1 MKILRIFISDSYKGT
16 KNYLSSQKKYEV
28 IRTLIY
34 FGISISLFAAG
45 YITTKTRLNLLTV
58 VAILGCLPASKS
70 AVKMIMHLRYRSLS
84 SSACE
89 TIEAQSEGLTVL
101 YDMVFTAYERNYA
114 VGHLAMRGNTLI
126 GFTEDPKFQDK
137 AFYTHIEQI
146 FKKEVITG
154 ISVKIFSDLKKYT
167 NRLSEL
173 KELSV
178 DDSLEET
185 VISTLKSVSL

>member
-1 MKILRIFISDSYKGT
+1 MKILRLFTAESFKGT

-34 FGISISLFAAG
+34 FGISVSLFAAG

-84 SSACE
+84 TTACDA
-89 TIEAQSEGLTVL
+89 IEAHCDGLSTL

-114 VGHLAMRGNTLI
+114 VGHMAIKGNTLI
-126 GFTEDPKFQDK
+126 GYTEDPKFQEA

-146 FKKEVITG
+146 FKKDVING
-154 ISVKIFSDLKKYT
+154 ISVKVFSDLKKYT
-167 NRLSEL
+167 RRLTEL
-173 KELSV
+173 KELTT
-178 DDSLEET
+178 DEALEAT
-185 VISTLKSVSL
+185 VFSTLKSVSL